1 MRYFFQI
8 ISTIAKF
15 VSRYRIEFLL
25 LLLVIPAISDV
36 FKEGFMPMHDDLQ
49 VLRLVEV
56 HKCILDGQIPCRWV
70 PDAGFGY
77 GYPLMQFY
85 PPMPYYPMEL
95 MVLLGFGFFFP
106 VKVMFALAF
115 VLSALGMYLLGKEFF
130 GKWGGI
136 LASVLYV
143 YSPYHSVDVY
153 VRGAMNEA
161 WGMVW
166 FPFVLLYIYRLVSR
180 QGGTHTAPS
189 LRGTPWQSSLAK
201 IKFQVSSDFIYLSI
215 AIALQLTS
223 HNVMTLVFA
232 PTAIIWALFWM
243 WKLKSFDKIKDL
255 FFSGLF
261 ALGLSAFFFIPV
273 VLEQKFVHVDSM
285 TSGYF
290 NYLAHFADIKQ
301 LFWTRFWGYGG
312 STWGPEDGMS
322 FSVGHF
328 QWIGVILAGT
338 VASLRLYRLKF
349 YKKSSVIASLVVEPK
364 QSQSTK
370 SSSLNLMI
378 LLTIAFGFGYAF
390 LTHSRSSFIWERL
403 PVLQYAQFPW
413 RLVALIVFYFS
424 FATGYL
430 ATVTLPKIFKTVAL
444 TTLIVSIILF
454 NLPFFK
460 FERHVRVT
468 FQEKLSGLSWENQV
482 TGGIFDYLPR
492 TASRP
497 PGDPAF
503 TIPIYIEGQGGILNY
518 RSGSNWITFDAYV
531 STDTSKVMIPM
542 FTFQGIKTKV
552 DSKKVITEM
561 DPDLGRVIFSLD
573 KGLHH
578 VEAKIGYTKV
588 RLISDLLTL
597 FSFILLIKLLRDDRK
612 HTS

>member
-1 MRYFFQI
+1 MRYLLPT
-8 ISTIAKF
+8 ISKAAKILWRF
-15 VSRYRIEFLL
+15 RLELVLFLL
-25 LLLVIPAISDV
+25 IIPAFADLL
-36 FKEGFMPMHDDLQ
+36 KPGFFPMHDDLQ
-49 VLRLVEV
+49 VFRLLEV
-56 HKCILDGQIPCRWV
+56 DKCLHDGQIPCRWV

-77 GYPLMQFY
+77 GYPLMEFY

-95 MVLLGFGFFFP
+95 MVLLGSGFFLP

-115 VLSALGMYLLGKEFF
+115 ILSALGLYLLGKEFF

-143 YSPYHSVDVY
+143 YSPYHSVDIY

-166 FPFVLLYIYRLVSR
+166 FPFVLLYLYRLITQDKLKRNFILMS
-180 QGGTHTAPS
+180 TA
-189 LRGTPWQSSLAK
+189 L
-201 IKFQVSSDFIYLSI
+201 
-215 AIALQLTS
+215 ALQLTS

-232 PTAIIWALFWM
+232 PTAIIWALYWM
-243 WKLKSFDKIKDL
+243 WKSGRFNRFKEL
-255 FFSGLF
+255 FFAGLF

-273 VLEQKFVHVDSM
+273 VLEQKLVHVDSM

-328 QWIGVILAGT
+328 QWIGAILAVA
-338 VASLRLYRLKF
+338 VASLRLYRLRF
-349 YKKSSVIASLVVEPK
+349 YKKNDPPKPNSLAAVNIMIILVV
-364 QSQSTK
+364 
-370 SSSLNLMI
+370 L
-378 LLTIAFGFGYAF
+378 FGFMYAF
-390 LTHSRSSFIWERL
+390 LTHSRSNFIWEKL

-424 FATGYL
+424 FAAGYL
-430 ATVTLPKIFKTVAL
+430 ATVTLPKFIKPLLLSAL
-444 TTLIVSIILF
+444 LLGIILF
-454 NLPFFK
+454 NLPFFH

-468 FQEKLSGLSWENQV
+468 FQEKMSGLQWENQV

-503 TIPIYIEGQGGILNY
+503 TIPTYIVGDGGILNY
-518 RSGSNWITFDAYV
+518 RTGSNWVQFDALV
-531 STDTSKVMIPM
+531 STSSAKVMIPM
-542 FTFQGIKTKV
+542 FTFQGLKTKV

-561 DPDLGRVIFSLD
+561 DPDLGRIIVNLD
-573 KGLHH
+573 QGLHH
-578 VEAKIGYTKV
+578 VEARIGYTKV
-588 RLISDLLTL
+588 RLISDVLTL
-597 FSFILLIKLLRDDRK
+597 LSLTLLIKLIRHDRK
-612 HTS
+612 HPA